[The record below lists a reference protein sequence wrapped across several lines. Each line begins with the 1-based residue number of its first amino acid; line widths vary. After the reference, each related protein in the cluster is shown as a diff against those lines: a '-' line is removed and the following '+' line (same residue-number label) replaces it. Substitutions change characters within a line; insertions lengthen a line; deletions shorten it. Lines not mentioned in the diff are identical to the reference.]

1 MFAAFAAP
9 GARPARDD
17 RSHEMLG
24 PTNLPP
30 PLMTSELPRSGPA
43 RPPEPVAQGN
53 RLDAGPTDAATP
65 VVGAFYDR
73 FPYPG
78 DPLQDGPPPGYN
90 WRWCVD
96 SAWAFAFGAL
106 PPRDSAG
113 ERPWRILDAGCGTG
127 VSTDYL
133 CHLNP
138 GSRVLAVDISPGTLA
153 VAEERT
159 RRSGAAGRVRELRIA
174 RRSLLD
180 LDDEGEFDYINSV
193 GVLHHL
199 DRPEEGL
206 RSLARRLAP
215 KGLLHLFLY
224 ADGGRWEIHRT
235 QRALAL
241 LGAGSGS
248 EGLRLGRQM
257 LSSLPSDNRLRRH
270 HEERWALDTA
280 ADANFADMYLHP
292 QETSYDL
299 ERLFALIANSGLQF
313 AGFSNPEVW
322 DPARLLQGEL
332 LERARA
338 LPFRQQWSLVETLDP
353 AISHFEFFL
362 SPGLPPQVPEAEG
375 DDDALLACGGERN
388 RCLWGWPGTSLLGP
402 DLQPL
407 DLDAADL
414 ELLAALEAA
423 PAGTALAALP
433 LVMENSER
441 VRRARRLIREHVLL
455 RVSVTGRVA

>member
-1 MFAAFAAP
+1 M
-9 GARPARDD
+9 G
-17 RSHEMLG
+17 RSRKIGRGHEMLAK
-24 PTNLPP
+24 TSLH
-30 PLMTSELPRSGPA
+30 PLAMSSELPGSSAGIPAGQPPSGAP
-43 RPPEPVAQGN
+43 GG
-53 RLDAGPTDAATP
+53 GPTDAATP

-96 SAWAFAFGAL
+96 SARAFAFGSL
-106 PPRDSAG
+106 PPRDRSG

-159 RRSGAAGRVRELRIA
+159 RRSGAAGRVRELRIVH
-174 RRSLLD
+174 RSLLD
-180 LDDEGEFDYINSV
+180 LNDEGEFDYINSV

-199 DRPEEGL
+199 DRPGDGL
-206 RSLARRLAP
+206 HSLALRLAP
-215 KGLLHLFLY
+215 TGLLHLFLY
-224 ADGGRWEIHRT
+224 ADGGRWEIRRT

-241 LGAGSGS
+241 LGAGTGA
-248 EGLRLGRQM
+248 EGLRLGRQ
-257 LSSLPSDNRLRRH
+257 LLGSLPSENRLRRH

-299 ERLFALIANSGLQF
+299 ERLFAFIASGGLQF

-338 LPFRQQWSLVETLDP
+338 LPLREQWALVENLDP

-362 SPGLPPQVPEAEG
+362 TPAPQRQERLAEASDE
-375 DDDALLACGGERN
+375 ALLASGGERN

-407 DLDAADL
+407 DLEDGDL
-414 ELLAALEAA
+414 ELLKALEAA
-423 PAGTALAALP
+423 PADTALIALQLP
-433 LVMENSER
+433 MENAER
-441 VRRARRLIREHVLL
+441 ARRARRLIRDRVLL
-455 RVSVTGRVA
+455 RLATTGRAA

>member
-1 MFAAFAAP
+1 MFAAPPAVAAP
-9 GARPARDD
+9 RRC
-17 RSHEMLG
+17 RREMLAAAL
-24 PTNLPP
+24 PDPP
-30 PLMTSELPRSGPA
+30 PMTPSSPA
-43 RPPEPVAQGN
+43 P
-53 RLDAGPTDAATP
+53 DAAGQAAASPLAATPSDAATP
-65 VVGAFYDR
+65 VVGSFYDR

-96 SAWAFAFGAL
+96 SARACAFAAL
-106 PPRDSAG
+106 PPRDAAG
-113 ERPWRILDAGCGTG
+113 ERGWRILDAGCGTG
-127 VSTDYL
+127 VSSDYL

-138 GSRVLAVDISPGTLA
+138 GSSLLAVDISEGALA
-153 VAEERT
+153 VARERC
-159 RRSGAAGRVRELRIA
+159 RRSGAAGRVRELRIE

-180 LDDEGEFDYINSV
+180 LEGEGEFDYINSV

-199 DRPEEGL
+199 DRPEAGL
-206 RSLARRLAP
+206 RALAARLAP
-215 KGLLHLFLY
+215 QGLLHLFLY
-224 ADGGRWEIHRT
+224 ADAGRWEIHRT
-235 QRALAL
+235 QRALTL
-241 LGAGSGS
+241 LGAAGDA
-248 EGLRLGRQM
+248 EGLRLGR
-257 LSSLPSDNRLRRH
+257 SLLAELPADNRLRRH

-299 ERLFALIANSGLQF
+299 AGLFRFIEAGGLCF

-338 LPFRQQWSLVETLDP
+338 LPPERQWALVENLDP

-362 SPGLPPQVPEAEG
+362 APATAEPVIAPQAEPGDGE
-375 DDDALLACGGERN
+375 LLAAGAERN

-407 DLDAADL
+407 DLEPGDQTLL
-414 ELLAALEAA
+414 EALEAA
-423 PAGTALAALP
+423 PPGTPLGTLP
-433 LVMENSER
+433 LAMEGSER
-441 VRRARRLIREHVLL
+441 AARARRLIRQRVLL
-455 RVSVTGRVA
+455 RLAGSDRAA

>member
-1 MFAAFAAP
+1 
-9 GARPARDD
+9 
-17 RSHEMLG
+17 MLAE
-24 PTNLPP
+24 PSLQ
-30 PLMTSELPRSGPA
+30 PLAMSSELPGSSAGFPAGGP
-43 RPPEPVAQGN
+43 PGGGENGG
-53 RLDAGPTDAATP
+53 LPTDAATP

-96 SAWAFAFGAL
+96 SARAFAFGSL
-106 PPRDSAG
+106 PPRDEAG

-138 GSRVLAVDISPGTLA
+138 GARVLAVDISPGTLA

-159 RRSGAAGRVRELRIA
+159 RRSGAAGQVRELRIA

-180 LDDEGEFDYINSV
+180 LDEEGEFDYINSV

-199 DRPEEGL
+199 DRPAEGL
-206 RSLARRLAP
+206 RSLAQRLAP
-215 KGLLHLFLY
+215 SGLLHLFLY

-241 LGAGSGS
+241 LEAGAGA
-248 EGLRLGRQM
+248 EGLRLGR
-257 LSSLPSDNRLRRH
+257 LLLGSLPADNRLRRH

-299 ERLFALIANSGLQF
+299 ERLFSFIAGGGLQF

-322 DPARLLQGEL
+322 NPARLLQGEL

-338 LPFRQQWSLVETLDP
+338 LPRRAQWALVENLDP
-353 AISHFEFFL
+353 SISHFEFFL
-362 SPGLPPQVPEAEG
+362 TPPPQRQEPLADAS
-375 DDDALLACGGERN
+375 DDLLLASGGERN

-407 DLDAADL
+407 DLEEDDL
-414 ELLAALEAA
+414 HLLEALESA
-423 PAGTALAALP
+423 PPGTTLGALP
-433 LVMENSER
+433 LPMDNAER
-441 VRRARRLIREHVLL
+441 ARRARRLIRDRVLL
-455 RVSVTGRVA
+455 RLATTGQAA